1 MAKFN
6 KDYQITQKEIFLCI
20 VSLFTILVVFF
31 LIDPVPQDLS
41 YHQFA
46 DNRNIFGIPN
56 ALNILSNI
64 PFLLIGL
71 SGINFV
77 IRLLASK
84 GFNAVIIQYLI
95 FFIGLVLT
103 AFGSSY
109 YHYQPSNDS
118 LFWDRLP
125 MTIVFMSLLNS
136 VISELI
142 SRKVS
147 MILLPFLL
155 VVGCLSVFYWDWSEK
170 TGQGDLRFYAV
181 VHFLPVVLIFLML
194 VIYKTPRKYLR
205 YIIGLGL
212 FYAVAVVVEFF
223 DQEIFNLLH
232 FVSGHTLKHIFA
244 SLGCAF
250 ILLMLY
256 HRKSFFYRLT
266 FKQS

>member
-1 MAKFN
+1 MTK
-6 KDYQITQKEIFLCI
+6 KEVLLCS
-20 VSLFTILVVFF
+20 VSLFTILVIFF
-31 LIDPVPQDLS
+31 FIDPIPQDLS

-64 PFLLIGL
+64 PLLLIGL
-71 SGINFV
+71 LGTNFV
-77 IRLLASK
+77 IRLLANK
-84 GFNAVIIQYLI
+84 GFNAIIIQYLL
-95 FFIGLVLT
+95 FFTGLILT
-103 AFGSSY
+103 SFGSCY
-109 YHYQPSNDS
+109 YHYHPSNAS

-125 MTIVFMSLLNS
+125 MTIVFISLLNS

-155 VVGCLSVFYWDWSEK
+155 VVGCLSVFYWDWTEK

-181 VHFLPVVLIFLML
+181 VHFLPIVLIFLML
-194 VIYKTPRKYLR
+194 VIYKTPQKYLF
-205 YIIGLGL
+205 YITGLGL
-212 FYAVAVVVEFF
+212 FYAVAVVAEFF

-232 FVSGHTLKHIFA
+232 FASGHTLKHIFA
-244 SLGCAF
+244 SVGCAF

-256 HRKSFFYRLT
+256 HRKDSFYQLT
-266 FKQS
+266 SKQS